1 VWSVGYTTRGYLSS
15 PLPVSSPLAMQEKF
29 TYSSEPH
36 AVPIKRKQKY
46 RTDEQPPPLPGA
58 AGPGFDTLNI
68 MNDPRVVR
76 GNTYA
81 AKVMTSSV
89 KLEQQNFQKE
99 KARKFKQDAVMKKSY
114 EHTRLSTPPPV
125 EGRVHSSIQTENYLE
140 ELTDKPTETDAETQ
154 TQPFMDRPV
163 SPLFVRSK
171 TGVDVT
177 TQIEIGD
184 LFDFDLEVDPI
195 LEVLCG
201 KTIQNS
207 MLELMQEEELEAI
220 RREQEEF
227 ENIRNI
233 ELTEVK
239 RLEAEARRKLAEK
252 NRRMEQEKA
261 RLKHRLELEE
271 KIAARAFSSQYLS
284 NIHTGVMEEL
294 CAEGY
299 FYDPIRKE
307 IEEQLMVE
315 LVNGLKERNDAYS
328 AAQGL
333 LEDLLMEAGLRA
345 KEMQKKSEELRKLKK
360 ENERKEMERLAAQR
374 KEEEEA
380 AKRAAEEE
388 AAKGEAKEEAEEE

>member
-1 VWSVGYTTRGYLSS
+1 
-15 PLPVSSPLAMQEKF
+15 MQQERF

-36 AVPIKRKQKY
+36 AVPVKRKQKY
-46 RTDEQPPPLPGA
+46 RSDDPPAPPLP
-58 AGPGFDTLNI
+58 AGPGFDSSINL

-81 AKVMTSSV
+81 AKVMTSSI
-89 KLEQQNFQKE
+89 KLEQQNLQKE
-99 KARKFKQDAVMKKSY
+99 KSRKLKQEAMSKRSY
-114 EHTRLSTPPPV
+114 DGTRVTTPPPV
-125 EGRVHSSIQTENYLE
+125 DGRVHAFIQTENYLE

-171 TGVDVT
+171 TGIDVT

-184 LFDFDLEVDPI
+184 LFDFDVEVEPL

-220 RREQEEF
+220 RREQEEY

-233 ELTEVK
+233 ELAEVQ
-239 RLEAEARRKLAEK
+239 RLEADSRRKLSEK
-252 NRRMEQEKA
+252 NRRMEQEKK
-261 RLKHRLELEE
+261 RLKERLELEE

-284 NIHTGVMEEL
+284 NIHTGVMDEL
-294 CAEGY
+294 CEEGF

-307 IEEQLMVE
+307 VEEDI
-315 LVNGLKERNDAYS
+315 LVKLIQGLQVRNEAYTT
-328 AAQGL
+328 AQGL
-333 LEDLLMEAGLRA
+333 LEELLLEAGMRA
-345 KEMQKKSEELRKLKK
+345 KAIQKQSEEYRRIKK
-360 ENERKEMERLAAQR
+360 ENERKEMELMALKKRE
-374 KEEEEA
+374 EEEEA
-380 AKRAAEEE
+380 KRAAAAAEAAAGEEE
-388 AAKGEAKEEAEEE
+388 EKEGVEE

>member
-1 VWSVGYTTRGYLSS
+1 
-15 PLPVSSPLAMQEKF
+15 MQERF

-36 AVPIKRKQKY
+36 AVPVKRKQKY
-46 RTDEQPPPLPGA
+46 RTDEQQPPPIPGA
-58 AGPGFDTLNI
+58 AGPGFDSSLNI

-81 AKVMTSSV
+81 AKVLTSSV
-89 KLEQQNFQKE
+89 KLEQQNVQKE

-114 EHTRLSTPPPV
+114 ENSRLSTPPPV

-171 TGVDVT
+171 TGIDVT

-184 LFDFDLEVDPI
+184 LFDFDLEVDPL

-220 RREQEEF
+220 RLEQEEF

-233 ELTEVK
+233 ELTEVQ
-239 RLEAEARRKLAEK
+239 RLEAEARRKVAEK
-252 NRRMEQEKA
+252 TRRMEQEKK
-261 RLKHRLELEE
+261 RLRERLELEE

-284 NIHTGVMEEL
+284 NIHSGVMEEL
-294 CAEGY
+294 CAEGF

-307 IEEQLMVE
+307 IEEELMVE
-315 LVNGLKERNDAYS
+315 LMCGLRERNDAYS

-333 LEDLLMEAGLRA
+333 LDDLLLTAGMRA
-345 KEMQKKSEELRKLKK
+345 KEIQKKSEELRKLKK
-360 ENERKEMERLAAQR
+360 ENERKELERLAAQR

-380 AKRAAEEE
+380 AKRAAEE
-388 AAKGEAKEEAEEE
+388 AAAAGGEGESKEEEE